1 MFRAATWFYLQPIG
15 TRQSS
20 PLFVS
25 FILSSLS
32 CLCAQECAC
41 VLRNSSAAL
50 FLVLLGQGA
59 GLGLSTATGIGAP
72 KPLFK
77 NTGWFPRAHHLQ
89 LPKLKNSENPSG
101 PLPSLS
107 SPAST
112 LSCRAGHPC
121 PPKARE
127 VCSPLPWHSC
137 ISLLLQGTA
146 AAVTSGLVMSSSA
159 SGSFLTNEVPSVS
172 CVPVGS
178 LALLVLGQP
187 AQIRPL
193 THVPTCC
200 QLPGPC

>member
-1 MFRAATWFYLQPIG
+1 MLSTDIASQPFFIQGWPNFFGRSPRIVSFRAATWFYLQPIG

-59 GLGLSTATGIGAP
+59 GLGLSTATGIAAP

-77 NTGWFPRAHHLQ
+77 NTGWLPRAHHLQ

-101 PLPSLS
+101 PLLSLS

-127 VCSPLPWHSC
+127 VCSPPPLAFLHLSAFA
-137 ISLLLQGTA
+137 GH
-146 AAVTSGLVMSSSA
+146 SSSCDLG
-159 SGSFLTNEVPSVS
+159 SGDV
-172 CVPVGS
+172 
-178 LALLVLGQP
+178 LLGFW
-187 AQIRPL
+187 
-193 THVPTCC
+193 
-200 QLPGPC
+200 QLFNQ